1 MKPPTRLWL
10 GSHFPVFS
18 GGRVALPVAEKG
30 RRMTDLGSKI
40 IALLLAIST
49 GVQCQDRVDQK
60 PVEVIKEGEDSI
72 IACQFTSNNFYSM
85 HWYRQYPGEAPAF
98 LLTVTSGKLEK
109 HEHLSASF
117 DRQKRESRLNIT
129 KVQMKDATVYFCGAQ
144 DPQQHRGTCCL

>member
-1 MKPPTRLWL
+1 PTPFKECASQILFQRKKKE
-10 GSHFPVFS
+10 SPV
-18 GGRVALPVAEKG
+18 
-30 RRMTDLGSKI
+30 
-40 IALLLAIST
+40 
-49 GVQCQDRVDQK
+49 DRVDQK